1 MGMILIAFPA
11 GRQKMADRIGE
22 LLISRGFRDTLFVK
36 TGSEALR
43 KMSRLAGGILIC
55 SRQLPDMHYTELLD
69 YMPPHFEMLLLDGG
83 PPGRQIYADNIVIL
97 QMPVKV
103 HELIETVRIMD
114 RAGAAHRAERF
125 LSESGR
131 NRDPRDENYIRNAK
145 EVLRYRRH
153 MSEEEAHRYL
163 QKTSMD
169 SGRSLAETAQMVL
182 LMAVME

>member
-1 MGMILIAFPA
+1 
-11 GRQKMADRIGE
+11 
-22 LLISRGFRDTLFVK
+22 
-36 TGSEALR
+36 
-43 KMSRLAGGILIC
+43 
-55 SRQLPDMHYTELLD
+55 
-69 YMPPHFEMLLLDGG
+69 
-83 PPGRQIYADNIVIL
+83 
-97 QMPVKV
+97 
-103 HELIETVRIMD
+103 MD

-131 NRDPRDENYIRNAK
+131 NRAPRDENYIRNAK